1 MKEVKTK
8 VKVQEYVRMGPTR
21 VPGDMLLLHNDRE
34 LKGQDWVISTGNRLH
49 ESRSHALSPDFPSL
63 QGIQS
68 PTLINLISVVS
79 LSLSASSSGR
89 LTIQVQLGCAQFT
102 SLRVN
107 TKKQRKVGNLKT
119 EIENIWSKSSAFR
132 SGTVFACRGGLR
144 DVSVCWMLHKR
155 FRYKQTEF

>member
-1 MKEVKTK
+1 M
-8 VKVQEYVRMGPTR
+8 
-21 VPGDMLLLHNDRE
+21 
-34 LKGQDWVISTGNRLH
+34 H

-89 LTIQVQLGCAQFT
+89 LTLQVQLGCAQFT

-107 TKKQRKVGNLKT
+107 TIKQRKVGNLET
-119 EIENIWSKSSAFR
+119 EIENI
-132 SGTVFACRGGLR
+132 
-144 DVSVCWMLHKR
+144 
-155 FRYKQTEF
+155 